1 MAESITIARPYACA
15 VFKLANED
23 KRLSEWS
30 SMLATLA
37 SVVKESEVITILN
50 NPKYSSDKLASFIID
65 ICGKILNQQG
75 KNFVQVLAENGR
87 LSLAAEVSALFE
99 QQKADAEKTIA
110 AEMIS
115 AVKVD
120 AKQKAAITEALKN
133 RLGCKIE
140 LSVRIDESILGG
152 AIIRAGDIVI
162 DGSVSGQL
170 DRLASVLAH

>member
-1 MAESITIARPYACA
+1 MAESITIARPYAFA

-30 SMLATLA
+30 GMLSTLA
-37 SVVKESEVITILN
+37 SVVKDSDVISILN
-50 NPKYSSDKLASFIID
+50 NPKYSSGKLASFIID
-65 ICGKILNQQG
+65 VCGKILNQQG

-87 LSLAAEVSALFE
+87 LSVAPEISELFE
-99 QQKADAEKTIA
+99 QQKAEAEKTIA

-115 AVKVD
+115 AASVD
-120 AKQKAAITEALKN
+120 AKQKAAISQALTN
-133 RLGCKIE
+133 RLGCKID
-140 LSVRIDESILGG
+140 LSVTVDESILGG